1 MVYNQEIKL
10 SDNFYQNT
18 ASAVL
23 KDVLSER
30 YKQDAKWGQQ
40 DHDEDR
46 WMVILMEEVGEV
58 ARAIFDEN
66 PANYREELVQ
76 VAAVAVAAIEAFDR
90 KFPNE

>member
-1 MVYNQEIKL
+1 M
-10 SDNFYQNT
+10 SDNLTRMAIDAYDICHEVQ
-18 ASAVL
+18 L
-23 KDVLSER
+23 ER
-30 YKQDAKWGQQ
+30 ERQYKKWGQQ

-46 WMVILMEEVGEV
+46 WMVILMEEVGET
-58 ARAIFDEN
+58 ARAIFEDD

>member
-1 MVYNQEIKL
+1 MLDKEIVCDIL
-10 SDNFYQNT
+10 G
-18 ASAVL
+18 
-23 KDVLSER
+23 DVLHER
-30 YKQDAKWGQQ
+30 ESQHTKWGQQ

-66 PANYREELVQ
+66 PDNYREELVQ

>member
-1 MVYNQEIKL
+1 L

-90 KFPNE
+90 KFPND

>member
-1 MVYNQEIKL
+1 M
-10 SDNFYQNT
+10 SDKETIT
-18 ASAVL
+18 AIDAY
-23 KDVLSER
+23 DVCQDIMTER
-30 YKQDAKWGQQ
+30 MRQFKKWGVQ

-66 PANYREELVQ
+66 PDNYREELVQ

-90 KFPNE
+90 KFPND